1 MIKRIAGSFVALIT
15 PMLNGRVDYSTL
27 ERLVEWHIEQGTN
40 GFVPV
45 GTTGESPTLSNQ
57 EHLDVLRKVIEISDG
72 RIPTIAGCG
81 SNSTQ
86 KAIEYHEFAA
96 EIGADAALHVTGY
109 YNKPT
114 QEGIYAHF
122 EALSKATNLP
132 IIVYNVP
139 KRTGVDILPNTMAR
153 IGQLSNVVGVK
164 DATADLSRICLE
176 RELLRDDFV
185 FLSGE
190 DITALAYNISGGVG
204 CISVTANVAPKACA
218 KLQHA
223 CNIGDYA
230 TARTIHDSMV
240 ALHRDLFIEPNPSGV
255 KYACSLLGLCTEEVR
270 LPLIPISDAT
280 KLKIEHSLAV
290 NPYVEKYT

>member
-153 IGQLSNVVGVK
+153 IGQL
-164 DATADLSRICLE
+164 
-176 RELLRDDFV
+176 
-185 FLSGE
+185 
-190 DITALAYNISGGVG
+190 
-204 CISVTANVAPKACA
+204 
-218 KLQHA
+218 
-223 CNIGDYA
+223 
-230 TARTIHDSMV
+230 
-240 ALHRDLFIEPNPSGV
+240 
-255 KYACSLLGLCTEEVR
+255 
-270 LPLIPISDAT
+270 
-280 KLKIEHSLAV
+280 
-290 NPYVEKYT
+290 